1 MKQITIKS
9 TVVIIALAFLLT
21 AFAPINT
28 VLADS
33 VSDQALLPTL
43 SAFSASVQNSNPS
56 QITGLFVSG
65 LMAVPVIQQPSG
77 QAGYVSTAADTITQ
91 FAAAS
96 KYGTTGLLAHN
107 YLAGS
112 QFFSLNHGSV
122 ITLVYGD
129 GSTQYFQVSAVMQFQ
144 ALSPNSPYSNFVNLA
159 NPGVTLS
166 SSDLFYQTYG
176 LGDVLVLQTCIEQ
189 GNEPSWGRLFVI
201 AEPVD
206 MVADLAFANSPLADT
221 ISEFNLLFEF

>member
-1 MKQITIKS
+1 MKRITFKS
-9 TVVIIALAFLLT
+9 TVVIIALTFLLA
-21 AFAPINT
+21 AFAPVNT
-28 VLADS
+28 VFADTS
-33 VSDQALLPTL
+33 SDQASLPTL
-43 SAFSASVQNSNPS
+43 SIFSASVQNSNAN

-65 LMAVPVIQQPSG
+65 LMAVPVVQQPSG
-77 QAGYVSTAADTITQ
+77 QPGYVSTASETITQ

-112 QFFSLNHGSV
+112 HFFNLSRGSV

-129 GSTQYFQVSAVMQFQ
+129 GSTQYYQVSAVMEFQ
-144 ALSPNSPYSNFVNLA
+144 ALSPYSPYSNFINLA

-166 SSDLFYQTYG
+166 STDLFYQTYG
-176 LGDVLVLQTCIEQ
+176 LGNVLVLQTCIEQ
-189 GNEPSWGRLFVI
+189 GNESSWGRLFII

-206 MVADLAFANSPLADT
+206 MLADLSFAGSPLPDT
-221 ISEFNLLFEF
+221 NSEFNLLFEF